1 MNSDI
6 RFGIVQGR
14 LTQSPPGCLQ
24 WFPQEHWEN
33 EFALAKQVGI
43 SYIELIAEVQH
54 NPDNPLWS
62 DKGIEKI
69 NALVAENGLTGHA
82 LCNDF
87 VVENSLIADPAVLQQ
102 NISLINRGYLLNME
116 KYVLPLFD
124 ASEMTAENTKD
135 FLGPVGEIADEAH
148 KAGMI
153 TCLET
158 ILSGPELCEFLN
170 ALDRPYVQ
178 AVYDTGN
185 RAASGLDLA
194 NDIRELGDRI
204 CHVHIKDKNKD
215 NQNVPLGTGL
225 VNFSDVFDAFRDIG
239 YDGPYTFESQRGE
252 DPVRT
257 AQTNIDFVTVF
268 LENARSSTAL

>member
-1 MNSDI
+1 M
-6 RFGIVQGR
+6 
-14 LTQSPPGCLQ
+14 
-24 WFPQEHWEN
+24 
-33 EFALAKQVGI
+33 
-43 SYIELIAEVQH
+43 QH

-62 DKGIEKI
+62 DDGIEKI

-87 VVENSLIADPAVLQQ
+87 VVENSLINDPAVLQQ
-102 NISLINRGYLLNME
+102 NMTLINRGYMLHME

-135 FLGPVGEIADEAH
+135 FLGPVGDIADEAH

-158 ILSGPELCEFLN
+158 NLSGSELNDFLN

-215 NQNVPLGTGL
+215 NQNVLLGTGL

-239 YDGPYTFESQRGE
+239 YDGPYTFESQRGA

-257 AQTNIDFVTVF
+257 AQSNIDFVTVF
-268 LENARSSTAL
+268 LENARSPIDL